1 MSQLPLEKPAADQVG
16 LGIGFAIVGMF
27 GMAVMDTF
35 AKFLGEGYAVS
46 QIIMFRNGIG
56 VLAIL
61 AFAASRPVG
70 INGLQPRKPGLL
82 LLRAGLNIVAAFCF
96 FTALR
101 YMPLADAFAITFA
114 APLFITALSV
124 PILGEHV
131 GVRRWSAVTIG
142 FVGVLFIVQPDPDG
156 FRAESLLPLC
166 AALAYAI
173 SMLIGRKLTRHMT
186 TSAIMFWPSLV
197 AVAVTAL
204 MMPWDWKTPEPFD
217 GGLFLAMGLIGTLG
231 MSMITQG
238 YRHAPASVIAPFDY
252 TVLIWGVIFGWLIW
266 NDFPDLNVWIGS
278 AILVASGLYILYRET
293 GLSRPIQPP
302 AGPAGPSS

>member
-1 MSQLPLEKPAADQVG
+1 MSQLPLEKSAADQVG
-16 LGIGFAIVGMF
+16 LGIGLAISGMF

-35 AKFLGEGYAVS
+35 AKFLGEGYAIS
-46 QIIMFRNGIG
+46 QIILFRNGIG
-56 VLAIL
+56 VTAIL
-61 AFAASRPVG
+61 VFALSRPT
-70 INGLQPRKPGLL
+70 GLYGLRPRMPGLL
-82 LLRAGLNIVAAFCF
+82 LLRSALNIAAAFCF

-101 YMPLADAFAITFA
+101 FMPLADAFAITFA

-124 PILGEHV
+124 PLLGEHV
-131 GVRRWSAVTIG
+131 GIRRWSAVTIG
-142 FVGVLFIVQPDPDG
+142 FIGVLFVVQPDPDK
-156 FRAESLLPLC
+156 FRIESLLPLG

-197 AVAVTAL
+197 AVAFTSL
-204 MMPWDWKTPEPFD
+204 LMPWDWQTPTPPD
-217 GGLFLAMGLIGTLG
+217 GGLFVAMGLIGTLG

-252 TVLIWGVIFGWLIW
+252 TVLVWGVIFGWLIW
-266 NDFPDLNVWIGS
+266 NDFPGLNIWVGS

-293 GLSRPIQPP
+293 GLSRPVQPP